1 MNKLLS
7 LYKKYEEIINYLIIG
22 GLTTLVSLGTY
33 YLCVLT
39 FLNPNDKLELQI
51 ANVISWIFA
60 VTFAYF
66 TNRIF
71 VFKSK
76 NQKKL
81 KEALSFYSS
90 RLLTLL
96 LDSGLMFLFVSMLH
110 FNDKIVKLLVQ
121 FIIIVANYILSK
133 LFVFKKNEKNV
144 KK

>member
-1 MNKLLS
+1 MFK

-22 GLTTLVSLGTY
+22 GLTTLVSLGSY
-33 YLCVLT
+33 YACVFTILD
-39 FLNPNDKLELQI
+39 PNNKIELQI
-51 ANVISWIFA
+51 ANIISWILA

-76 NQKKL
+76 NKNKL

-90 RLLTLL
+90 RLSTLL
-96 LDSGLMFLFVSMLH
+96 LEILLMFIFVSLLH
-110 FNDKIVKLLVQ
+110 FNDKIIKLVVQ
-121 FIIIVANYILSK
+121 VILIITNYLLSK
-133 LFVFKKNEKNV
+133 LFVFKKIENNV